1 MKMKR
6 LARRINIVFYEG
18 FAEQNLFDYLKNKLK
33 SQAKF
38 NPKNCKG
45 INTLEE
51 FKKDEEAFIDV
62 NKTFVNKKLILLD
75 SDLKTSKSIQE
86 YCENEGYTVI
96 AFQPKI
102 EQFLLDIYRFKAA
115 KKIDTKEAFESAFN
129 KEASKMKSQD
139 YDKIFGKNGCN
150 IKDLA
155 KDFELLKKIIDLF

>member
-6 LARRINIVFYEG
+6 RIRTINIVFYEG
-18 FAEQNLFDYLKNKLK
+18 FAEQNLFNYLKDKLD
-33 SQAKF
+33 SQKRF

-45 INTLEE
+45 INTLKE
-51 FKKDEEAFIDV
+51 FKREEKSYFSGVSDIID
-62 NKTFVNKKLILLD
+62 KKIILFD
-75 SDLKTSKSIQE
+75 SDLKTSKSIRE
-86 YCENEGYTVI
+86 YCKNEGYTVI

-102 EQFLLDIYRFKAA
+102 EQFLLDIYKSKAT
-115 KKIDTKEAFESAFN
+115 KKLDAKEAFESTFN
-129 KEASKMKSQD
+129 KEASKMKTQD